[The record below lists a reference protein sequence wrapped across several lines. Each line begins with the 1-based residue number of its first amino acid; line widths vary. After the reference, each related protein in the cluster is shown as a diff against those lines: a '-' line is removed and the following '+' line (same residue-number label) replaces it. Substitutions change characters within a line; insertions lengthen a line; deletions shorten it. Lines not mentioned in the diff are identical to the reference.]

1 MSLTLLFVAITVGL
15 SLYAWNNESVFHR
28 WMMNPYSV
36 SHYKEYWRFITSGFI
51 HADWGHLIFNM
62 FALYTFGEILE
73 MTIGPAFFLPL
84 YLLGIVISDIPTY
97 LNNRNN
103 VNYNSLGASGGV
115 SAVVFAGIIF
125 YPLAKIYIF
134 FIPIGIPGFI
144 FGALYLFY
152 SYYETRRG
160 GSYVNHSAH
169 LWGAL
174 FGIMYVIALFPQAL
188 PSFVEQIKEWHF

>member
-28 WMMNPYSV
+28 WMMNPYNV
-36 SHYKEYWRFITSGFI
+36 SHNKEYWRFITSGFI

-62 FALYTFGEILE
+62 FALYSFGEILE

-84 YLLGIVISDIPTY
+84 YLLGIVVSDIPTY

-174 FGIMYVIALFPQAL
+174 FGILYVIVLFPQAL